1 MSDELTHYN
10 QGGGALR
17 SLPSKDVLEHLTKQL
32 NQRPSKDEVMVNKMA
47 NNALYLPIAA
57 VEAKLDY
64 IFNGLWKT
72 DTYSQQV
79 IANEVTG
86 SILLHVFHP
95 AGVWLTRVGTASVL
109 IQQSKGADITDLG
122 AKIKNTLVKD
132 IPHLKAE
139 CIKNAAKSLGAAFG
153 RDLNRAFDNELGVES
168 TTDTIEAEMQAL
180 HTVDELNEY
189 WKQLTRLQK
198 QDLTVRNLYKLRKI
212 EIQEGGQND

>member
-17 SLPSKDVLEHLTKQL
+17 AMPSKDILEHLTKQL
-32 NQRPSKDEVMVNKMA
+32 NQKPIKDEVMVNKMA

-64 IFNGLWKT
+64 IFQTLWKT
-72 DTYSQQV
+72 DTYMQQV

-86 SILLHVFHP
+86 SILLHVYHP

-153 RDLNRAFDNELGVES
+153 RDLNRAFDNELGGES
-168 TTDTIEAEMQAL
+168 TTDSIEAEMQSL
-180 HTVDELNEY
+180 HTMEELLAY
-189 WKQLTRLQK
+189 WGNLTRFQK
-198 QDLTVRNLYKLRKI
+198 QDLTVRNIFKLRKM
-212 EIQEGGQND
+212 EIQEGGQS